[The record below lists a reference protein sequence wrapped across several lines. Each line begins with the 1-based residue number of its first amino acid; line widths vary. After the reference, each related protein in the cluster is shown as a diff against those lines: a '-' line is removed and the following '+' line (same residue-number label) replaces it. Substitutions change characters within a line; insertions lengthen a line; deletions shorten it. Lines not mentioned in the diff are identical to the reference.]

1 MAITRISF
9 GRYYKLEAGRE
20 LSRTGSKHDGIE
32 ARQENPKFGENP
44 NFGIHLEFIKN
55 IHLIRTGVEKYSGLI
70 AGRKFTGRVEISRM
84 DREARAGL
92 IYEIRTSTRCRE
104 TCDRSMLSD
113 MCALSVNL
121 DEVRPWIRHLEGMV
135 SLCMMSW
142 SCHQTCGAR
151 GAATHASGA
160 MRGDTRAATRL
171 RKLEK
176 ESSSFDRFRVF
187 SAVFENSYST
197 RFESTSKRGSARLK
211 ISSEVGLLV
220 KVKKG
225 FGMQKTDSGSRP
237 RSTKN
242 SKGRGGQSNYRGNS
256 GVCYTCGQ
264 PGHISRVC
272 PNNQRNNQ
280 QGNQQGYPQIRIE
293 DVTCFSCGKKGHY
306 ASSCP
311 NKPIPA
317 TPLAIRAP
325 PSRPAIEPAPKKQN
339 LGGRIYALEI
349 ENPDNEGPSHGPI
362 TGREVSTTGSKH
374 DGKTQSLAKTLILG
388 IIDFSKKPEARE
400 IFSIKVRIH
409 LEFIKNIHLIR
420 TGVEKYSGLIAGR
433 KFTGRVE
440 ISRMDRE
447 ARAGL
452 IYEIRTS
459 TRCRET
465 CDRSMLSDMCALS
478 VNLDEV
484 RPWIR
489 HLEGMVSLCM
499 MSWSCHQTCGSRGAA
514 THASGAMRGDTRAAT
529 RLRKL
534 EKESS
539 SFDRFRV
546 FSAVFENS
554 YSTRFESTS
563 KRGSARLKI
572 SSEVGLLVKVKNGFG
587 TQKTDSGS
595 RPRSTKNSSHYLEV
609 GSWQEA

>member
-32 ARQENPKFGENP
+32 ARWENPKFGENP
-44 NFGIHLEFIKN
+44 NFGIIDFSKKPEAREIFSIKVRIHLEFIKN

-176 ESSSFDRFRVF
+176 ESSSFDHFRVF

-197 RFESTSKRGSARLK
+197 QFESTSKRGSARLK

-242 SKGRGGQSNYRGNS
+242 S
-256 GVCYTCGQ
+256 
-264 PGHISRVC
+264 
-272 PNNQRNNQ
+272 
-280 QGNQQGYPQIRIE
+280 
-293 DVTCFSCGKKGHY
+293 
-306 ASSCP
+306 
-311 NKPIPA
+311 
-317 TPLAIRAP
+317 
-325 PSRPAIEPAPKKQN
+325 
-339 LGGRIYALEI
+339 
-349 ENPDNEGPSHGPI
+349 
-362 TGREVSTTGSKH
+362 
-374 DGKTQSLAKTLILG
+374 
-388 IIDFSKKPEARE
+388 
-400 IFSIKVRIH
+400 
-409 LEFIKNIHLIR
+409 
-420 TGVEKYSGLIAGR
+420 
-433 KFTGRVE
+433 
-440 ISRMDRE
+440 
-447 ARAGL
+447 
-452 IYEIRTS
+452 
-459 TRCRET
+459 
-465 CDRSMLSDMCALS
+465 
-478 VNLDEV
+478 
-484 RPWIR
+484 
-489 HLEGMVSLCM
+489 
-499 MSWSCHQTCGSRGAA
+499 
-514 THASGAMRGDTRAAT
+514 
-529 RLRKL
+529 
-534 EKESS
+534 
-539 SFDRFRV
+539 
-546 FSAVFENS
+546 
-554 YSTRFESTS
+554 
-563 KRGSARLKI
+563 
-572 SSEVGLLVKVKNGFG
+572 
-587 TQKTDSGS
+587 
-595 RPRSTKNSSHYLEV
+595 SHYLEV
-609 GSWQEA
+609 GSWLEARSKLSNGCG